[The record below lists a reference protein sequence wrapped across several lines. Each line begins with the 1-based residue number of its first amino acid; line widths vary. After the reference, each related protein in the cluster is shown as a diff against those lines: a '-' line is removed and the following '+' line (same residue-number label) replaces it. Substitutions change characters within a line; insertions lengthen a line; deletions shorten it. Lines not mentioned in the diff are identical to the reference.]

1 MESEQL
7 SVLTWPSVIYTDI
20 TPLTCLIN
28 SVLFSKLAEEVYEE
42 T

>member
-7 SVLTWPSVIYTDI
+7 SVLTWPSVIYKDI

-28 SVLFSKLAEEVYEE
+28 SVLFSKFVQ
-42 T
+42 